1 MSLLCHS
8 PIPNSKARN
17 IKPISKEEKAKNL
30 YNENRPTKLRHLIQY
45 LKELEIKRK
54 ERSLKYLFPL

>member
-30 YNENRPTKLRHLIQY
+30 YNKNRPTKLRHLIQY
-45 LKELEIKRK
+45 LKELEIKRI
-54 ERSLKYLFPL
+54 E

>member
-1 MSLLCHS
+1 MVQILDLS

-30 YNENRPTKLRHLIQY
+30 YNKNRPTKLRHLIQY
-45 LKELEIKRK
+45 LKELEIKRI
-54 ERSLKYLFPL
+54 E